1 MFWTAFASANDVPD
15 TAIIPANI
23 NPAVSAFFMIC
34 ISPFTF
40 LYVTSAVR
48 LLCPFR
54 EALCDVAEAGYAA
67 RDGAAEAGYAAR
79 DGAAAAGCAVRG
91 ADDLSIRAGAAEGCA
106 ARGAED
112 L

>member
-1 MFWTAFASANDVPD
+1 MYFSFRFCSLN
-15 TAIIPANI
+15 
-23 NPAVSAFFMIC
+23 F
-34 ISPFTF
+34 
-40 LYVTSAVR
+40 TSAVL

-54 EALCDVAEAGYAA
+54 EALCDV
-67 RDGAAEAGYAAR
+67 AEAGYAAR

-106 ARGAED
+106 ARGAEA

>member
-1 MFWTAFASANDVPD
+1 MYFSFRFCSLN
-15 TAIIPANI
+15 
-23 NPAVSAFFMIC
+23 F
-34 ISPFTF
+34 
-40 LYVTSAVR
+40 TSAVL

-54 EALCDVAEAGYAA
+54 EALCDAAGAEGC
-67 RDGAAEAGYAAR
+67 AAR

-106 ARGAED
+106 ARGAEA